1 MADTN
6 TKIDLR
12 TMTREDLPPVLE
24 LINKEGW
31 EYEMIDVERILNI
44 DPDDSIVAVAGD
56 EIVGAISVTCH
67 ANRGILGHVLVKDGW
82 RKAGIGKNMMA
93 EVLKRL
99 DASDIEIIELYSVP
113 EAVEFYKKLGFR
125 KISDMKI
132 YRGNLKN
139 RDVGVRSKLVL
150 RELTESDLP
159 DVIEMDKRISGF
171 DRSNV
176 IEELMLPFLNSC
188 IGLFE
193 EGKLSGFALGRSAD
207 IEAEIGPWIMEKPNR
222 EDGMALIIATIKSLD
237 NMKAFIY
244 PPCENPLAISI
255 VQNLDLEMKHL
266 VHRFV
271 RTKLDVQQFGPGV
284 MGYSALEFG

>member
-56 EIVGAISVTCH
+56 EVVGAISVTCH

-93 EVLKRL
+93 EVLMRL

-139 RDVGVRSKLVL
+139 RDVGL
-150 RELTESDLP
+150 
-159 DVIEMDKRISGF
+159 
-171 DRSNV
+171 
-176 IEELMLPFLNSC
+176 
-188 IGLFE
+188 
-193 EGKLSGFALGRSAD
+193 
-207 IEAEIGPWIMEKPNR
+207 
-222 EDGMALIIATIKSLD
+222 
-237 NMKAFIY
+237 
-244 PPCENPLAISI
+244 
-255 VQNLDLEMKHL
+255 
-266 VHRFV
+266 
-271 RTKLDVQQFGPGV
+271 
-284 MGYSALEFG
+284 